1 MSTSI
6 TPIRSFEPAIRKQQR
21 LAARQH
27 FGIGRSFHHE
37 AMGHVRLYEGCGN
50 EGVFHQG
57 LQGRQFAGWKGC
69 LRDPASFDSLGIFR
83 HGFFPD
89 FNFEH
94 PDRNHNGNESF
105 SFETH
110 QSDLFSR
117 KSAIDRRAFAQAR
130 CNFEIKMGRRVLL
143 GWVRGIPVN
152 GIIQTF
158 RWSVLVSVFSFS
170 FFPPFLV
177 VVVFT

>member
-1 MSTSI
+1 MSTAI

-27 FGIGRSFHHE
+27 FGMVDPSIT
-37 AMGHVRLYEGCGN
+37 RLWN
-50 EGVFHQG
+50 MSDRMRAAATSVFFF
-57 LQGRQFAGWKGC
+57 LTRAF
-69 LRDPASFDSLGIFR
+69 RVDSLLGGKAAYATLLPSTPWAFYAC
-83 HGFFPD
+83 FFPD

-158 RWSVLVSVFSFS
+158 RWSVLVSVFFFS
-170 FFPPFLV
+170 FFPPLFWW
-177 VVVFT
+177 